1 MGSPSATAREG
12 ASLAERIRVGDAAAE
27 KDLVERYSRG
37 VRVILRNAGADRFSE
52 DDLHQE
58 TFRIGLEKIRR
69 GDLRD
74 PLLLGGFIAS
84 LARNLATDHF
94 RRKVRSRGD
103 DPAAI
108 ESIQSPEIG
117 ALERLL
123 EREQAECV
131 RQLLDEL
138 STRRDREI
146 LRRFYLSSEEKHQIC
161 QELGLSTLQFNR
173 VLFRARERYRELYQR
188 ALSRRDT

>member
-1 MGSPSATAREG
+1 METSPVTSKPAAPLAKRIQAGET
-12 ASLAERIRVGDAAAE
+12 LAEKE
-27 KDLVERYSRG
+27 LVERYSRG
-37 VRVILRNAGADRFSE
+37 VRVILRNAGADRFAA

-58 TFRIGLEKIRR
+58 TFRIALEKIRQ

-74 PLLLGGFIAS
+74 PSMLSGFLAG

-94 RRKVRSRGD
+94 RRKARSPSE
-103 DPAAI
+103 DPETL
-108 ESIQSPEIG
+108 ESVHSTERS

-123 EREQAECV
+123 DQEEAQCA

-138 STRRDREI
+138 TTRRDREI
-146 LRRFYLSSEEKHQIC
+146 LRRFYLSSEEKENIC
-161 QELGLSTLQFNR
+161 RDLGLSSLQFNR

-188 ALSRRDT
+188 ARQRRDS